1 MDQRIRLMRRTL
13 RAPKRF
19 PVSMA
24 KLMDLKSL
32 KVLIVDDEEDLLDTL
47 VERMKMREINV
58 SGVCSGESALEHLS
72 QNAVDVVVM
81 GVRMPGMDGVET
93 LKEIKRCQ
101 PLVEVIMLTG
111 LASVETATRVME
123 LGAFDYLLKPI
134 EIDQLI
140 YKIQD
145 AYLVKALKETP
156 VQERAPSEDQPDAPG
171 DRQEDT

>member
-1 MDQRIRLMRRTL
+1 MSRTL

-19 PVSMA
+19 PVRMA
-24 KLMDLKSL
+24 KLMDLKLL
-32 KVLIVDDEEDLLDTL
+32 KVLIVDDEEDLLNTL

-72 QNAVDVVVM
+72 QKAVDVVVM

-111 LASVETATRVME
+111 LASVGTATRVME

-145 AYLVKALKETP
+145 AYLAKALKETT
-156 VQERAPSEDQPDAPG
+156 VQKRAKSADQPDAQD

>member
-1 MDQRIRLMRRTL
+1 MRRNL
-13 RAPKRF
+13 NAPKRF
-19 PVSMA
+19 LVSTA

-47 VERMKMREINV
+47 MERMKMREIDVDGV
-58 SGVCSGESALEHLS
+58 SSGENALQHIS
-72 QNAVDVVVM
+72 QNTVDVVVM

-111 LASVETATRVME
+111 LASVETATRVMD

-134 EIDQLI
+134 ELDQLI

-145 AYLVKALKETP
+145 AYLVKALTETM
-156 VQERAPSEDQPDAPG
+156 VQDRAKSAEKPEATGDPHEDI
-171 DRQEDT
+171 

>member
-1 MDQRIRLMRRTL
+1 
-13 RAPKRF
+13 
-19 PVSMA
+19 
-24 KLMDLKSL
+24 
-32 KVLIVDDEEDLLDTL
+32 
-47 VERMKMREINV
+47 
-58 SGVCSGESALEHLS
+58 
-72 QNAVDVVVM
+72 M

-101 PLVEVIMLTG
+101 PLVEIIMLTG

-145 AYLVKALKETP
+145 AYLVKSLKDTKK
-156 VQERAPSEDQPDAPG
+156 QGKDTSADQPSAQG
-171 DRQEDT
+171 DRQEDA